1 MTYLVP
7 LLCLEQVIIGQLP
20 YFVLQLFYFI
30 GSDVIEI
37 VFLSP
42 IKGVLPTHHPR
53 FTSSQSLSLEIIG
66 HVSALQLWQPNH
78 RQSAMRGTIRACQLL
93 TSFLNALH
101 WIANKGGD
109 LINTFQ
115 WKESHSPLNMNLNKV
130 VHTTDVPLY
139 LLILLFYAFL
149 FDNLF
154 SSVFFIS
161 LTISTI
167 KENKRKSYFLVT
179 PINF

>member
-78 RQSAMRGTIRACQLL
+78 RQSAMRSTIRACQLL

-115 WKESHSPLNMNLNKV
+115 WKESHSPLNMNLNINTLDVRKGSSY
-130 VHTTDVPLY
+130 HRCTSLPTDII
-139 LLILLFYAFL
+139 ILR
-149 FDNLF
+149 
-154 SSVFFIS
+154 IS
-161 LTISTI
+161 F
-167 KENKRKSYFLVT
+167 R
-179 PINF
+179 